1 MKYKRILL
9 KISGEALQN
18 REKGLNHDPDL
29 LGKVATE
36 FKQML
41 EMGAEI
47 AVVVGGGNIF
57 RGLAGAD
64 KGTDRTTGDY
74 MGMLATVINSLAIQ
88 NALEGAGIQTRVM
101 TAIAMPAIAEPF
113 IRRKAIRHLEKG
125 RVVIFGAGT
134 GNPYFTTDSAAAL
147 RASEIQADVLMKA
160 TKVDGI
166 YTADPVKDP
175 SATRFDRIS
184 YQDALSKQLKI
195 MDAAAF
201 SLCMENDIP
210 IVVFDFFKK
219 NGMVEVFTG
228 NDTGTLVTHG

>member
-1 MKYKRILL
+1 
-9 KISGEALQN
+9 
-18 REKGLNHDPDL
+18 
-29 LGKVATE
+29 
-36 FKQML
+36 
-41 EMGAEI
+41 
-47 AVVVGGGNIF
+47 
-57 RGLAGAD
+57 
-64 KGTDRTTGDY
+64 
-74 MGMLATVINSLAIQ
+74 
-88 NALEGAGIQTRVM
+88 M

-166 YTADPVKDP
+166 YSADPVKDP

-228 NDTGTLVTHG
+228 NDSGTLVTHG

>member
-1 MKYKRILL
+1 MKHKRILL
-9 KISGEALQN
+9 KLSGEALQN
-18 REKGLNHDPDL
+18 KEKGLNHDPDILAMVANQFKIL
-29 LGKVATE
+29 LE
-36 FKQML
+36 L
-41 EMGAEI
+41 GAEI

-64 KGTDRTTGDY
+64 DGTDRTTGDY
-74 MGMLATVINSLAIQ
+74 MGMLATVINSMALQ
-88 NALEGAGIQTRVM
+88 SALENNGIQTRVM
-101 TAIAMPAIAEPF
+101 TAIAMPSIAEPF

-147 RASEIQADVLMKA
+147 RASEIGADVLMKA

-175 SATRFDRIS
+175 SATRFERIT
-184 YQDALSKQLKI
+184 YQEALARQLKV

-201 SLCMENDIP
+201 SLCMENSIP
-210 IVVFDFFKK
+210 IVVFNFFKE

-228 NDTGTLVTHG
+228 QDSGTLVTH